1 MCVSKCSTRWCA
13 ERVLDAG
20 LADRMRQWR
29 HSGFSV
35 HNRIR
40 PQAAEAEGRQRLACY
55 MIRCPFSLNEMS
67 YDGKFGMV
75 IYRSKLHTA
84 L

>member
-35 HNRIR
+35 YNRIR
-40 PQAAEAEGRQRLACY
+40 TQAAEAEGRQRLARY

>member
-40 PQAAEAEGRQRLACY
+40 TQAAEAEGRQRLARY
-55 MIRCPFSLNEMS
+55 MIRCPFSLNKMS
-67 YDGKFGMV
+67 YDGKSGMV